1 LASEEGGGSGR
12 RGSKARGSREGT
24 SREGTSEETTSEGTA
39 SEEEQA
45 LEGLISSYVEKFRP
59 DPGGPPE
66 KTRVLTGILGRSD
79 KEEHLRLYSDIT
91 LEKFAEFRV
100 EDVLRSEQLP
110 MEEPERTRVWVKVD
124 APLEGEGIAETEGMG
139 VRMEAGHQF
148 GPGAQPGFGGQ
159 YGLGA
164 GRAEAG
170 AGAVGGA
177 GAAAAGGGAP
187 QFGPGAATGAATA
200 GGGGGCPSN
209 DDWHYVTQGESL
221 WSIAQYWYGDGGWWT
236 RLWRANRDV
245 VPNPNFLQTDIYIR
259 IPWSGFR
266 YTVRQGDTLWAIA
279 QDSYHNGNAWYYIWQ
294 RNQALI
300 PNPDFLPV
308 GITICVP

>member
-1 LASEEGGGSGR
+1 LTSEEGGGSGR

-24 SREGTSEETTSEGTA
+24 SEETTSEETA
-39 SEEEQA
+39 SE
-45 LEGLISSYVEKFRP
+45 GLTPSSYVEKFRP
-59 DPGGPPE
+59 DPEGPPK

-91 LEKFAEFRV
+91 LEKFVEFRE
-100 EDVLRSEQLP
+100 EDILGSEQLP

-148 GPGAQPGFGGQ
+148 GPGVQPGFGGQ
-159 YGLGA
+159 YGLEA

-187 QFGPGAATGAATA
+187 QFSPGAAMGAAPA

-221 WSIAQYWYGDGGWWT
+221 WSIAQSWYGNGSWWT
-236 RLWRANRDV
+236 RLWRANRNV
-245 VPNPNFLQTDIYIR
+245 VPNPNFLQTDIYLR

-266 YTVRQGDTLWAIA
+266 YTTRQGDTLWAIA

-294 RNQALI
+294 QNQALI